1 MSGGVSN
8 FLLTVGV
15 AIAVFAVMMAAMAI
29 GLIVRGKVLR
39 GGCRGEIG
47 PDGQRSCSACG
58 GRGTGE
64 CRKSRFFQFFQRG
77 NPEDSRVS

>member
-1 MSGGVSN
+1 MSGGVSS

-15 AIAVFAVMMAAMAI
+15 AVAIFAVMMAAMAI

-47 PDGQRSCSACG
+47 SDGQRSCSTCG
-58 GRGTGE
+58 GKGTGE
-64 CRKSRFFQFFQRG
+64 CRKSRFLQLFQRG
-77 NPEDSRVS
+77 KPEDSRVS